1 LNVSREILQ
10 IDKNVESIKGA
21 LSKRVLDMLEKL
33 AKNEPEQYQAFWDQF
48 GQVMKEGPAEDVAN
62 REKIASLLRFA
73 STYAAEGEVAVA
85 TQNKSLDDYIA
96 RMKPEQSKIYY
107 IAAENYTT
115 AANSPHLEIFRK
127 KGIEVLLLSDRV
139 DEWLMS
145 HLMEYKEKSFQD
157 ISRGQL
163 DLGDL
168 EDKEEKQVQEQ
179 LEKEHQPLVERI
191 KTALADKAEKV
202 RITHRL
208 TDSPACLAI
217 GENDMGAQM
226 RKLMESIGQ
235 TAPESKPIFE
245 VNPLHPLI
253 ERLGNEQD
261 EDRFAE
267 LTHVLFD
274 QAQLAEGRHLE
285 DPAAYVHRLNRLLLE
300 LSK

>member
-1 LNVSREILQ
+1 
-10 IDKNVESIKGA
+10 
-21 LSKRVLDMLEKL
+21 
-33 AKNEPEQYQAFWDQF
+33 
-48 GQVMKEGPAEDVAN
+48 MKEGPAEDVSN

-73 STYAAEGEVAVA
+73 STYAADGEVAVS
-85 TQNKSLDDYIA
+85 TQNKSLDDYLA
-96 RMKPEQSKIYY
+96 RMKPEQKKIYF
-107 IAAENYTT
+107 IAADNYTT

-145 HLMEYKEKSFQD
+145 HLTEYKEKSFQD

-163 DLGDL
+163 DLGEL
-168 EDKEEKQVQEQ
+168 EDQEEKQVQEK

-191 KTALADKAEKV
+191 QTVLAEKAEKV
-202 RITHRL
+202 RVTHRL
-208 TDSPACLAI
+208 TDSPACLAL
-217 GENDMGAQM
+217 GDNDMGAQM

-235 TAPESKPIFE
+235 KAPESKPVFE
-245 VNPLHPLI
+245 VNPVHPLI

-261 EDRFAE
+261 EARFAE

-274 QAQLAEGRHLE
+274 QAQLAEGRQLD